1 MKNPEMSVSSLSFVL
16 DDYIDH
22 KTHESLVAEK
32 QSSLQF
38 VMNKEHASC
47 GTV

>member
-1 MKNPEMSVSSLSFVL
+1 MKIAEMNVSSLSFAF
-16 DDYIDH
+16 DDYVDH
-22 KTHESLVAEK
+22 KINESLVAEK

-38 VMNKEHASC
+38 VMNKDHASC